1 MAYTDIIVEKKGATA
16 WITLNKPRVKNAMGT
31 QTLKDL
37 IAALDDIGSE
47 PAIAVVVIKGAG
59 GTFCSGMDLREI
71 SGPTGPGAEEFTRL
85 ADRVFLGIEKFKK
98 ITVAMVNGYCM
109 AGGFE
114 IAMGCDF
121 IIADENCRIGDGHIK
136 LPGFVPN
143 GGASIRLPRLIGPK
157 KAKELLYTGD
167 LISGKE
173 AERLGIAN
181 YAVPAD
187 KLEQKVEELIAKLVD
202 KSPVGLEYMK
212 MLVNAGQE
220 CSLET
225 GLSMEHT
232 AVKYLRDTEDAH
244 EAMAAAKEKRKPI
257 FKGR

>member
-1 MAYTDIIVEKKGATA
+1 MVYTDIIVEKKGAAA
-16 WITLNKPRVKNAMGT
+16 WITLNKPHVKNAMGT

-37 IAALDDIGSE
+37 LAALDDIGNE
-47 PAIAVVVIKGAG
+47 PTIAVTVFKGAG
-59 GTFCSGMDLREI
+59 GTFCSGMDLREV
-71 SGPTGPGAEEFTRL
+71 SGPTGPGAEQFSRL

-98 ITVAMVNGYCM
+98 VTIAMVNGYCM

-121 IIADENCRIGDGHIK
+121 IIAENNCHIGDGHIN

-143 GGASIRLPRLIGPK
+143 GGSSIRLPRLIGAK
-157 KAKELLYTGD
+157 KAKELLYLGD
-167 LISGKE
+167 LISGEE
-173 AERLGIAN
+173 AERRGLVS
-181 YAVPAD
+181 YAAPAD
-187 KLEQKVEELIAKLVD
+187 KLEQKVEELVAKLAE

-212 MLVNAGQE
+212 MLINASPD

-225 GLSMEHT
+225 GLLMEHA

-244 EAMAAAKEKRKPI
+244 EAMAAAKQKRKPV
-257 FKGR
+257 FKGI

>member
-1 MAYTDIIVEKKGATA
+1 MVYTDIILEKKGATA
-16 WITLNKPRVKNAMGT
+16 WITLNKPHVKNAMGT
-31 QTLKDL
+31 QTLQDL
-37 IAALDDIGSE
+37 ITALGDISSE
-47 PAIAVVVIKGAG
+47 PAIAVLVIKGAG

-71 SGPTGPGAEEFTRL
+71 SGPTGPRAEEFTSL

-98 ITVAMVNGYCM
+98 ITIAMVNGVCM

-143 GGASIRLPRLIGPK
+143 GGSSIRLPRLIGLK
-157 KAKELLYTGD
+157 AAKELLYTGE

-173 AERLGIAN
+173 AERIGLVN
-181 YAVPAD
+181 YAVPAG
-187 KLEQKVEELIAKLVD
+187 KLQEKVEELIDKLVD

-212 MLVNAGQE
+212 KLINASPE
-220 CSLET
+220 CSLES

-232 AVKYLRDTEDAH
+232 AVKYLCNTEDAN